1 MKHRSRLFYLRWV
14 SLAFLLGA
22 VLLTVLQLVDY
33 SRLRG
38 TYPATMKIA
47 GVPVGG
53 LSPQEAATR
62 LLQVYSLPV
71 ELRYGD
77 SVIHMNPSEAGFSL
91 DIESMLAAADAQRT
105 GLSFW
110 GGFWDYLWNRQPA
123 TTDVPL
129 VASYSP
135 ERLRVYL
142 QNEIAARY
150 DQPPTPATIIPGS
163 TDFAPGLPGR
173 VLDVDRAVILVG
185 DALRS
190 PTTRVVTLTT
200 RPVPASRPSPDQLR
214 LMLQTIIDRNEFT
227 GIVGLYLLD
236 LQSGEEVH
244 FAYRAGEYLP
254 TEPDIAFT
262 GASTIKIPI
271 MVSVFRQ
278 FSSRIDDE
286 TDTLLHAVFRTSDN
300 AAADALMQVLDKVRG
315 PLVVTEDMF
324 TLGLKNTFM
333 GGFFCSP
340 QAPCPLLKR
349 FDTPANRRA
358 DVNTDPDIYNQT
370 TPSDMGMLL
379 EDIYRCAQNGG
390 GALVAAFP
398 GKITREA
405 CQQMIE
411 YMKEDRTGVLLEAGL
426 PGGTVLAHKHGWLTG
441 IDGQYHNFSDA
452 AIIYTPGGDYVL
464 CLYIYD
470 ANPIIWNNANV
481 LYAEISRLVY
491 NYFNAT
497 SR

>member
-1 MKHRSRLFYLRWV
+1 VRHRSRLFYLRWV

-38 TYPATMKIA
+38 VYPATMKIA

-53 LSPQEAATR
+53 LSPREAAER
-62 LLQVYSLPV
+62 LAQVYALPV
-71 ELRYGD
+71 ELHYGEA
-77 SVIHMNPSEAGFSL
+77 VIQMSPVEAGFEL
-91 DIESMLAAADAQRT
+91 DLESMLAAADAQRT

-123 TTDVPL
+123 TSDVPL

-135 ERLRVYL
+135 ERLRAYL

-150 DQPPTPATIIPGS
+150 DQPPTPASIIPGS
-163 TDFAPGLPGR
+163 TEFTAGAPG
-173 VLDVDRAVILVG
+173 VALDIERAVILVG

-200 RPVPASRPSPDQLR
+200 RRIPPARPSPDQLR
-214 LMLQTIIDRNEFT
+214 LMIQTVIDRNGFT
-227 GIVGLYLLD
+227 GVVGLYLLD
-236 LQSGEEVH
+236 LQNGEEVH
-244 FAYRAGEYLP
+244 FAYRNGEYLP
-254 TEPDIAFT
+254 VDPDVAFT

-271 MVSVFRQ
+271 MVSVFRRLSGQ
-278 FSSRIDDE
+278 IDDE
-286 TDTLLHAVFRTSDN
+286 TDALLHAVFRTSDN
-300 AAADALMQVLDKVRG
+300 AAADALMTRLDRVRG
-315 PLVVTEDMF
+315 PLLVSEDMAI
-324 TLGLKNTFM
+324 LGLNNTFM

-340 QAPCPLLKR
+340 QAPCPLLQR
-349 FDTPANRRA
+349 FTTPANRRA

-370 TPSDMGMLL
+370 TPSDMGTLL
-379 EDIYRCAQNGG
+379 ADIYQCAQSGG
-390 GALVAAFP
+390 GALIAAFP
-398 GKITREA
+398 GQITPAA

-411 YMKEDRTGVLLEAGL
+411 YLKEDRTGVLLEAGL

-441 IDGQYHNFSDA
+441 GDGQYHNFSDA
-452 AIIYTPGGDYVL
+452 AIIYTPGGNYVL

-470 ANPIIWNNANV
+470 AAPIVWNNAN
-481 LYAEISRLVY
+481 LMYAEISRLIY
-491 NYFNAT
+491 NYFNIGAP
-497 SR
+497 

>member
-1 MKHRSRLFYLRWV
+1 MRHRSRVFYLRWF
-14 SLAFLLGA
+14 SLIFLLGA

-38 TYPATMKIA
+38 TYPATMRIA

-53 LSPQEAATR
+53 LTPQAAAAR
-62 LLQVYSLPV
+62 LVEVYSLPV
-71 ELRYGD
+71 ELHYGD
-77 SVIHMNPSEAGFSL
+77 AVIHMSPDEAGFEL
-91 DIESMLAAADAQRT
+91 DLEGMLAAAEAQRT

-123 TTDVPL
+123 TTEVPL
-129 VASYSP
+129 IASYSP
-135 ERLRVYL
+135 ERLRAYL

-150 DQPPTPATIIPGS
+150 DQPPTPASIIPG
-163 TDFAPGLPGR
+163 TTEFRPGTPGR
-173 VLDVDRAVILVG
+173 ALDVDRAVILVG

-190 PTTRVVTLTT
+190 ATTRTVTLTT
-200 RPVPASRPSPDQLR
+200 RSVPATRPSLEQLR
-214 LMLQTIIDRNEFT
+214 LMLQNTIDRNEFA
-227 GIVGLYLLD
+227 GVVGFYLLD
-236 LQSGEEVH
+236 LQTGEELH
-244 FAYRAGEYLP
+244 FAYRNGEYLP
-254 TEPDIAFT
+254 VDPDIAFT

-278 FSSRIDDE
+278 TASQIDDE
-286 TDTLLHAVFRTSDN
+286 TDALLHAVFRTSDN
-300 AAADALMQVLDKVRG
+300 AAADALMAKLDKVRG
-315 PLVVTEDMF
+315 PLLVTEDMF
-324 TLGLKNTFM
+324 ALGLQNTFM

-340 QAPCPLLKR
+340 VAPCPLLKR
-349 FDTPANRRA
+349 FTTPANQRV

-379 EDIYRCAQNGG
+379 EDIYRCAQTGG
-390 GALVAAFP
+390 GTLPAVFP
-398 GKITREA
+398 GQITQEA
-405 CQQMIE
+405 CRRMIE

-441 IDGQYHNFSDA
+441 PDGQYHNFSDT
-452 AIIYTPGGDYVL
+452 AIIYTPGGNYVL

-470 ANPIIWNNANV
+470 ANPIIWNDANI

-491 NYFNAT
+491 NYFNVP

>member
-1 MKHRSRLFYLRWV
+1 MRYRSRLFYLRWV

-38 TYPATMKIA
+38 TYPATMRIA

-53 LSPQEAATR
+53 LGPQEAAAR
-62 LLQVYSLPV
+62 LVQVYSLPV

-77 SVIHMNPSEAGFSL
+77 AVIHMNPSEAGFSL
-91 DIESMLAAADAQRT
+91 DLESMLAAADAQRT

-110 GGFWDYLWNRQPA
+110 GGFWDYLWNRQPT

-135 ERLRVYL
+135 ERLRAYL

-150 DQPPTPATIIPGS
+150 DRPPTPATIIPGS
-163 TDFAPGLPGR
+163 TEFTPGLPGR
-173 VLDVDRAVILVG
+173 VLDIDRAVILVG

-190 PTTRVVTLTT
+190 PTTRMVLLTA
-200 RPVPASRPSPDQLR
+200 RSIPASRPSVEQLR
-214 LMLQTIIDRNEFT
+214 LMFQTIIDRNGFR

-236 LQSGEEVH
+236 LQNGEVVH

-254 TEPDIAFT
+254 VEPDVAFT

-271 MVSVFRQ
+271 MVSVFRH
-278 FSSRIDDE
+278 FSGQIDDE
-286 TDTLLHAVFRTSDN
+286 TDALLRAVFRTSDN
-300 AAADALMQVLDKVRG
+300 AAADALMKMLDKVRG
-315 PLVVTEDMF
+315 PLIVTEDIF
-324 TLGLKNTFM
+324 ALGLRNSFM

-349 FDTPANRRA
+349 FDTPANQRK
-358 DVNTDPDIYNQT
+358 DITTDSDIYNQT

-390 GALVAAFP
+390 GTLVAVFP
-398 GKITREA
+398 DKITQAA

-441 IDGQYHNFSDA
+441 LDGQYHNFSDA

-470 ANPIIWNNANV
+470 ANPIIWNNANI
-481 LYAEISRLVY
+481 LYAEISRLAY
-491 NYFNAT
+491 NYFNPP
-497 SR
+497 SQ